1 MAHSPISISFETQ
14 ILAVLHQNLGAG
26 ELRNVCLADCA
37 GSTASLKANGDC
49 LSVFH
54 TRDLL
59 INTQSQRNDAK
70 TVNPCGFC
78 TGACRNRFGNF
89 APRHGPILLKSLF
102 NIDLPVVIYNTRFQ
116 GKIELSVSFSKTRA
130 QICYSARTD
139 FDSESYRSAFQ
150 QIGLKRSVKRTSH
163 ALKPSQGSAW
173 GLLRSDLKSE
183 QPSSRIS
190 GRNRAQVRHRLL

>member
-26 ELRNVCLADCA
+26 KLRNVYLVNCS
-37 GSTASLKANGDC
+37 GSTAYLKANRNC

-54 TRDLL
+54 FRDLL
-59 INTQSQRNDAK
+59 ITTQSQRNDAK

-102 NIDLPVVIYNTRFQ
+102 NIDLVVYNTRFQ
-116 GKIELSVSFSKTRA
+116 GKNRTPTDLLENLCTNLLGNRWSDDEIFFGRKPFLHSELVKSSSN
-130 QICYSARTD
+130 
-139 FDSESYRSAFQ
+139 SY
-150 QIGLKRSVKRTSH
+150 LT
-163 ALKPSQGSAW
+163 
-173 GLLRSDLKSE
+173 
-183 QPSSRIS
+183 
-190 GRNRAQVRHRLL
+190 

>member
-102 NIDLPVVIYNTRFQ
+102 SIDLVVYNTGFQ
-116 GKIELSVSFSKTRA
+116 GKNRTPTDLLENLCTNFWQNRWRDDEIFFGRKPFLHSEL
-130 QICYSARTD
+130 
-139 FDSESYRSAFQ
+139 
-150 QIGLKRSVKRTSH
+150 VK
-163 ALKPSQGSAW
+163 SAW
-173 GLLRSDLKSE
+173 NSYL
-183 QPSSRIS
+183 
-190 GRNRAQVRHRLL
+190 A